1 MLDEAHDEVG
11 RELGQRRLGHRGRQP
26 LAEQVGRVDPALLGL
41 EEEVEGALAGLGACR
56 HGSADPTEVGPVA
69 GVDLDLRARLEE
81 QRDRHLGAGL
91 QGGGLGPPG
100 GAVALEARLGVGDL
114 EDDRRRELDE
124 QDVAVVAPTIASWF
138 SSMYF
143 AASPTCSGRTE
154 IWS

>member
-1 MLDEAHDEVG
+1 MSSDSGASVTG
-11 RELGQRRLGHRGRQP
+11 AASRWRSRS
-26 LAEQVGRVDPALLGL
+26 AASTALLGL

-100 GAVALEARLGVGDL
+100 GAVALEAGSV
-114 EDDRRRELDE
+114 
-124 QDVAVVAPTIASWF
+124 
-138 SSMYF
+138 
-143 AASPTCSGRTE
+143 
-154 IWS
+154 